1 MKHKSVY
8 RKNQNQVS
16 ILPAF
21 NQPLT
26 AKQLS
31 LKTGIP
37 ADTCGYLLSKLAK
50 NNLVNCLNPSAGS
63 SRLYWLTKSGRHRQ
77 KDICKKMSLPYK
89 EYSLPDIDWALYGR
103 ICFNQRCAVIKTL
116 TEPMQPARI
125 KQVLRL
131 QRPNIK
137 ISANNIRDVI
147 RFLSSEKIVQPV
159 KIKKKAHPRYELT
172 ESGHIFRRLLITSM
186 SHIGQNSS
194 NHI

>member
-8 RKNQNQVS
+8 RKNKNEVR

-26 AKQLS
+26 AKQLAF
-31 LKTGIP
+31 KTGIP
-37 ADTCGYLLSKLAK
+37 VNTCGYLLLKLAK
-50 NNLVNCLNPSAGS
+50 NNLVTCLNPSAGS
-63 SRLYWLTKSGRHRQ
+63 SRLYWLTNSGKRHQ
-77 KDICKKMSLPYK
+77 KYICKKMSLPYK
-89 EYSLPDIDWALYGR
+89 ECSLPCIDWALYGR

-147 RFLSSEKIVQPV
+147 RFLSSEKIVRPV
-159 KIKKKAHPRYELT
+159 KVRKKAHPRYELT
-172 ESGHIFRRLLITSM
+172 ESGLIFRRLLITSM

>member
-1 MKHKSVY
+1 MKQKPVY
-8 RKNQNQVS
+8 RENQNEGR

-26 AKQLS
+26 AKQLG

-63 SRLYWLTKSGRHRQ
+63 SRLYWLTKSGQRHQ
-77 KDICKKMSLPYK
+77 KNICKNYSLPYK

-103 ICFNQRCAVIKTL
+103 ICFNHRCAVIKTL

-147 RFLSSEKIVQPV
+147 RFLLSEKIVRPIMV
-159 KIKKKAHPRYELT
+159 KKKLHPRYELT
-172 ESGHIFRRLLITSM
+172 ELGHIFRRLLITSM